1 MFEHSSQLPNIME
14 LMRFLDL
21 LYFFLT
27 FSYISCIFIKM
38 DTKYLNYLMPWCYSN
53 KFPNEDKVPCMKGTL
68 EARKKNTWAGDHA
81 RHGFL
86 TKVLMRAPLMELNG
100 TSMENVNNSILDELL
115 ICLISDDKIYPGHK
129 GCLVEPNDCQWT
141 LVNTPQGPLIR
152 VGTCWL
158 QY

>member
-1 MFEHSSQLPNIME
+1 
-14 LMRFLDL
+14 MRFLDL

-53 KFPNEDKVPCMKGTL
+53 KFPNEDKVPCMKRTL
-68 EARKKNTWAGDHA
+68 EARKKVHEQRIMLNMVFWLKSLCKHLLWNLVAHPWKMSITLLD
-81 RHGFL
+81 
-86 TKVLMRAPLMELNG
+86 KV
-100 TSMENVNNSILDELL
+100 L
-115 ICLISDDKIYPGHK
+115 ICLISDDKIYQGQK

-141 LVNTPQGPLIR
+141 LVNTPQGPLIT